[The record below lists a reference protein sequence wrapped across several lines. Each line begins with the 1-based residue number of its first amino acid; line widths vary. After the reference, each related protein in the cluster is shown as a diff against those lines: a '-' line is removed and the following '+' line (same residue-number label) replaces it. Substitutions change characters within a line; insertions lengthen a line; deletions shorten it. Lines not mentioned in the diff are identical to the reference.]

1 MAEFLVRLVFE
12 IVVLGL
18 LHLVERLGQG
28 VARAVVPVLTGGR
41 VLVEPVKW
49 VVVERWHGLH
59 RLSNGTP
66 VVGHRLASLLGLLF
80 LALALVIALI
90 VIRQL

>member
-18 LHLVERLGQG
+18 LRFAERLCQG

-49 VVVERWHGLH
+49 VVVERRHGLH
-59 RLSNGTP
+59 RLTDGTP
-66 VVGHRLASLLGLLF
+66 VVGPRLASLLGLLL